1 MLGGF
6 CDFGVFFWR
15 FGRKRFSREFVPEMI
30 FVKVE
35 KLAKNGQ
42 KGQNSQPLSP
52 HRITIGRDM
61 GWGAIGEVYTPSP
74 F

>member
-1 MLGGF
+1 VLGGF

-52 HRITIGRDM
+52 G
-61 GWGAIGEVYTPSP
+61 G
-74 F
+74 